1 AGGAHAGPRG
11 RGHRRAAAAERHG
24 SRQRPGDP
32 LSRRLRPL
40 VESLAAQAAVAIDN
54 ARLIRSLEDM
64 FEAFVRVMASAIDER
79 SPATRGH
86 IERVTALTMELAEAV
101 NACDEPP
108 FAHVRFSDDELNE
121 LRIAALVHD
130 VGKVTTRLHIIEKRT
145 KLEGVRDGIDV
156 IRERFA
162 TIKEAKRNEFLRRR
176 LELLQRGAAPGDGAA
191 LDEEEAAALAE
202 LGQQRYFVVACNQPA
217 EFMPDDHVQRL
228 KEIASRTYVADG
240 VEKPYLTED
249 ELALLCIQR
258 GNISGEE
265 LRIMRDHVSVT
276 MRLLDQSPFPNK
288 LKGVPRYA
296 GGHHEKLNGKGYP
309 PGPDG
314 RR

>member
-1 AGGAHAGPRG
+1 
-11 RGHRRAAAAERHG
+11 
-24 SRQRPGDP
+24 
-32 LSRRLRPL
+32 
-40 VESLAAQAAVAIDN
+40 
-54 ARLIRSLEDM
+54 
-64 FEAFVRVMASAIDER
+64 MA
-79 SPATRGH
+79 
-86 IERVTALTMELAEAV
+86 LAEAV

-130 VGKVTTRLHIIEKRT
+130 VGKVTTPLHIIEKRT

-276 MRLLDQSPFPNK
+276 MRLLDQIPFPNK

-296 GGHHEKLNGKGYP
+296 GGHHEKLNGKGYSLGLTADDLP
-309 PGPDG
+309 LQTRMLAIADVYEALTADDRSYKRPRTHDEAVRILRFMVQDG
-314 RR
+314 ELDGDLVELFVRSGAWKAGNNPQL